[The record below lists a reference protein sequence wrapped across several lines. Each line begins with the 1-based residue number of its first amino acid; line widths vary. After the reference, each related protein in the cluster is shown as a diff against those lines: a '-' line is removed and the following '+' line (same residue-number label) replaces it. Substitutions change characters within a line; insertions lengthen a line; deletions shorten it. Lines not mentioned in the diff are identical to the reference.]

1 MSKTFTAFAA
11 AATIALATTVVP
23 TTADAGC
30 RGCGVAAGV
39 LGGLAAGA
47 IIGGAVAGA
56 PPAYYAPAPVYG
68 PPPAY
73 YVEPPPCRLVRQQ
86 YWDGYAYRWQ
96 RVQVCD

>member
-11 AATIALATTVVP
+11 AASLALATAIVP
-23 TTADAGC
+23 TTAEAGC

-47 IIGGAVAGA
+47 IIGGAVAAG
-56 PPAYYAPAPVYG
+56 PPVYYAPPPAYG

-73 YVEPPPCRLVRQQ
+73 YVEPPPCRMVREQ
-86 YWDGYAYRWQ
+86 YWDGYAYRWH